1 MLIIQFDDCLKR
13 VALNA
18 SDEDNSNQLVCSSAD
33 MSRIKMVRGTND
45 KIYYGKTKGYSGIL
59 MEIMHHKSQVNE
71 IVQTEVFQLPGEKIL
86 AF

>member
-1 MLIIQFDDCLKR
+1 
-13 VALNA
+13 
-18 SDEDNSNQLVCSSAD
+18 

-71 IVQTEVFQLPGEKIL
+71 IVQTEVF
-86 AF
+86 